1 MLLVVMFEG
10 NCQVTQRRF
19 SIRLGHVRHVIT
31 FDRLHEALGHAVAL
45 RAAYWGGHR
54 LQADLSSKQARLFG
68 GVGRTVI
75 AEPLNRR
82 CRQLIS
88 NRPAST
94 LS

>member
-45 RAAYWGGHR
+45 RAANWRGHR